1 MGSNI
6 RADPHKK
13 MSAPLQ
19 ETIRVF
25 GARQHNLKDLHLEIP
40 RGKLVV
46 VTGVSGSGKSSL
58 AFDTLYA
65 EGRRRY
71 VESLS
76 VSARQFLDRIEKPDV
91 DRIEGLSPAIALEQ
105 RTNAPGPRSTVA
117 TTTEIHDYLRLIFAA
132 AGSPR
137 DPKTGRLLHRQTAT
151 QIVDQLESLGDGT
164 RVIVLAPLVRSRAG
178 THEDLF
184 ERIRRDGFTRARV
197 DGLILDLSSLPDGRP
212 KLAKSK
218 PHTIEL
224 VVDRIALREGIRSRL
239 ADSVETALRWGGG
252 SLTALHG
259 PESTPSETAFSTEF
273 RDPVSGYTRSP
284 PTPRDFSF
292 HSPHGACP
300 VCHGVGTKLV
310 PDPDLIVPDPARSL
324 NAGAIEPW
332 SAAADRM
339 QPFYR
344 AQLRDL
350 AAHYG
355 ASLDTPFAKLPAAMR
370 DALLNGSSDEAIVF
384 TKSAKQPF
392 AGLVA
397 QLASRWR
404 EATSEAVKARL
415 RRYLT
420 PLPCPVCGGARL
432 KPESLAVTLAE
443 GSGRELNIH
452 AVSQLTVAGAAAFAD
467 DLALDRSA
475 RTIVAEPLRQMQAR
489 LSFLRE
495 VGLDYLTL
503 DRETT
508 TLSGGEAQ
516 RVRLATQIG
525 GGLSGVLYVL
535 DEPSIGL
542 HPRDNDRLI
551 ATLRRLR
558 DLGNS
563 VLVVE
568 HDEDMIRAA
577 DEIIEIGPAAGAEGG
592 HLLAQGSLED
602 LRRAAISPT
611 ADYLFGRRHL
621 APPTRRLPASEH
633 DWLVIRGA
641 AEHNLKNITVRIPL
655 GSFVCVT
662 GVSGSGKSTLID
674 GILRRALAQHL
685 HRSTDRPGRHAGID
699 GIEKLDRV
707 VVVDQAPIG
716 RSPRS
721 NPATYTGLFSPIRDL
736 FAKLPS
742 ARARGFTASRF
753 SFNVK
758 GGRCERC
765 GGDGQIQVEMQF
777 LPDVFISCEA
787 CEGRRFNRET
797 LEIMFKGKSIADV
810 LAMSIAEAA
819 QFFTAVPVLA
829 PRLRVLAELGLGYL
843 ALGQSADTLS
853 GGEAQRLK
861 LATELMKTAAAGPA
875 IYLLDEPTTGL
886 HLADMDRLLTA
897 LVRLRDAGHTVV
909 VVEHHPDFIRCA
921 DWIIDLGPEAGERG
935 GSVVACGPPEKIAA
949 NPASH
954 TWRALAEAA
963 RRR

>member
-1 MGSNI
+1 
-6 RADPHKK
+6 
-13 MSAPLQ
+13 
-19 ETIRVF
+19 
-25 GARQHNLKDLHLEIP
+25 
-40 RGKLVV
+40 
-46 VTGVSGSGKSSL
+46 
-58 AFDTLYA
+58 
-65 EGRRRY
+65 
-71 VESLS
+71 
-76 VSARQFLDRIEKPDV
+76 
-91 DRIEGLSPAIALEQ
+91 
-105 RTNAPGPRSTVA
+105 
-117 TTTEIHDYLRLIFAA
+117 
-132 AGSPR
+132 
-137 DPKTGRLLHRQTAT
+137 
-151 QIVDQLESLGDGT
+151 
-164 RVIVLAPLVRSRAG
+164 
-178 THEDLF
+178 
-184 ERIRRDGFTRARV
+184 
-197 DGLILDLSSLPDGRP
+197 
-212 KLAKSK
+212 
-218 PHTIEL
+218 
-224 VVDRIALREGIRSRL
+224 
-239 ADSVETALRWGGG
+239 
-252 SLTALHG
+252 
-259 PESTPSETAFSTEF
+259 
-273 RDPVSGYTRSP
+273 
-284 PTPRDFSF
+284 
-292 HSPHGACP
+292 
-300 VCHGVGTKLV
+300 
-310 PDPDLIVPDPARSL
+310 
-324 NAGAIEPW
+324 
-332 SAAADRM
+332 
-339 QPFYR
+339 
-344 AQLRDL
+344 
-350 AAHYG
+350 
-355 ASLDTPFAKLPAAMR
+355 
-370 DALLNGSSDEAIVF
+370 
-384 TKSAKQPF
+384 
-392 AGLVA
+392 
-397 QLASRWR
+397 
-404 EATSEAVKARL
+404 
-415 RRYLT
+415 
-420 PLPCPVCGGARL
+420 
-432 KPESLAVTLAE
+432 
-443 GSGRELNIH
+443 
-452 AVSQLTVAGAAAFAD
+452 
-467 DLALDRSA
+467 
-475 RTIVAEPLRQMQAR
+475 
-489 LSFLRE
+489 
-495 VGLDYLTL
+495 
-503 DRETT
+503 
-508 TLSGGEAQ
+508 
-516 RVRLATQIG
+516 
-525 GGLSGVLYVL
+525 
-535 DEPSIGL
+535 
-542 HPRDNDRLI
+542 
-551 ATLRRLR
+551 
-558 DLGNS
+558 
-563 VLVVE
+563 
-568 HDEDMIRAA
+568 MIRAA

-954 TWRALAEAA
+954 TGRALAEAA